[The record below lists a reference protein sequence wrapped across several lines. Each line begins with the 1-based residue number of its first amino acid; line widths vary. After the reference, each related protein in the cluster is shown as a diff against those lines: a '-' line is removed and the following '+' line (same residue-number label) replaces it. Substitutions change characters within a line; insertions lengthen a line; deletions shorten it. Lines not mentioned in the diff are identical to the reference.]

1 MEPIDKRDEQNAIL
15 MSDSRVSDSRD
26 RLTPH
31 DPSAKPIFSPDDLI
45 CDRYRVIRFI
55 ARGGMGEVYEVE
67 DCELQSRI
75 ALKTIAPERAS
86 SPRQVARFR
95 QEIQLAR
102 KVSHPNVCRVF
113 DLGRHKMSPVT
124 RPGANAAPGGDP
136 GFSTPLRANA
146 APSGDTGSGNDV
158 LFLTMELLP
167 GETLSIYLEKHGPM
181 TTEQALPIVRQLV
194 GALAAAH
201 HMGIVHRDFK
211 PGNVMLEETPH
222 GLVAKVTDF
231 GLATNPESDK
241 TVSRSITQVL
251 GTPEYMAPEQLRGQ
265 CSNRTDI
272 FALGLTVFQMLT
284 GALPISPE
292 AASKVLKSSE
302 TGKRG
307 GYRWRA
313 AISKCLATNPAERF
327 ASVEEFWYALSG
339 ERVPGQFGWKAIAAS
354 TRRYWIIYAAAACLV
369 IAAVVAVLTGIMPN
383 PFRRLPQ
390 QKHIAV
396 LPFENIGNDASNQA
410 FAEGVAESL
419 TSKLSQLE
427 RYQKSF
433 WVVPSSDTRNIKSL
447 DEAYR
452 NLNVTLAVTG
462 SIEHTADGVNLTA
475 DLVDPQNHRQL
486 ASRSIRVSTAN
497 LDEMQQRVWESVAD
511 MLDLQ
516 VSRQIK
522 NELAAGGTNQPHA
535 FELYE
540 RGVGY
545 LKSGDLEN
553 TNRAIGLFNQAIV
566 DDTQYAQA
574 YAGLGDAYANKYFW
588 TKDPQWIAA
597 ATQNAARAVQLNDRL
612 VPVRMTLA
620 RVYQETGQLDKALA
634 EFQQVLEQDPSV
646 IEAVDHVGQ
655 IYQAQGKYAQAESAF
670 KDIIARRPTYAEGY
684 LDLGALY
691 YHQGQFAKAV
701 DQFRAAIDL
710 APDQAMGYR
719 NLGGTYLAL
728 GRYPEAIE
736 VLKKGL
742 SIQSDADS
750 WTNLGAAYMYVSQWE
765 DAAEAMKKATEVRPD
780 DHVLWR
786 NLGDSYDQIPSRR
799 ADARQA
805 YAKALETATAS
816 LKVNPKDPVVLSGIA
831 LYQAHLGNS
840 AQALEFI
847 NRALEVAPKDSDT
860 LFTCALA
867 YELIGH
873 RDQALKEV
881 QAAVKAG
888 YSLEE
893 VEKEPELRSLQSDPR
908 YRQWVQEEKKAEVNT
923 GVTKTS

>member
-1 MEPIDKRDEQNAIL
+1 MEPIDKRDEQNALL
-15 MSDSRVSDSRD
+15 MSESRDSRD

-31 DPSAKPIFSPDDLI
+31 DPDQKPIFSDGDVI

-67 DCELQSRI
+67 DWELQARI

-113 DLGRHKMSPVT
+113 DLGRHKISGS
-124 RPGANAAPGGDP
+124 RPSAARSGETGGD
-136 GFSTPLRANA
+136 G
-146 APSGDTGSGNDV
+146 DV

-167 GETLSIYLEKHGPM
+167 GETLSTYLEEHGPM

-222 GLVAKVTDF
+222 GMVAKVTDF
-231 GLATNPESDK
+231 GLATNPESDV
-241 TVSRSITQVL
+241 TISRSITQVL

-272 FALGLTVFQMLT
+272 YALGLTVFQMLT
-284 GALPISPE
+284 GALPISTE
-292 AASKVLKSSE
+292 AASKFLKNSE
-302 TGKRG
+302 TGKRTG
-307 GYRWRA
+307 HRWRA
-313 AISKCLATNPAERF
+313 AIAKCLAMNPAERF
-327 ASVEEFWYALSG
+327 ASVEEFWYAISG
-339 ERVPGQFGWKAIAAS
+339 ERVAGQFGWKAIAAS
-354 TRRYWIIYAAAACLV
+354 TKRYWVMYATAACLL
-369 IAAVVAVLTGIMPN
+369 AVLAAVLTGVVPN
-383 PFRRLPQ
+383 PFRRLPE

-396 LPFENIGNDASNQA
+396 LPFQNIGNDAANQA

-433 WVVPSSDTRNIKSL
+433 WVVPASDTRNINSL

-486 ASRSIRVSTAN
+486 ASRSIHVSSAN
-497 LDEMQQRVWESVAD
+497 LEEMQQRMWEAVAD

-516 VSRQIK
+516 VSRKIK
-522 NELAAGGTNQPHA
+522 DELAAGGTNQPHA

-545 LKSGDLEN
+545 LKAGDLDN
-553 TNRAIGLFNQAIV
+553 TNRSIGLFNQAIV
-566 DDTQYAQA
+566 DDPNYAQA
-574 YAGLGDAYANKYFW
+574 YAGLGDAYATKFFW
-588 TKDPQWIAA
+588 TKDPQWIAQ

-612 VPVRMTLA
+612 IPVRFTLA
-620 RVYQETGQLDKALA
+620 HVYQETGQLDKALA
-634 EFQQVLEQDPSV
+634 EYRQVLEQDPSV
-646 IEAVDHVGQ
+646 IDAVIATGQ
-655 IYQAQGKYAQAESAF
+655 IYRVQGKYAQAESAF
-670 KDIIARRPTYAEGY
+670 KDAVARRPGY
-684 LDLGALY
+684 WQGRVELGALY
-691 YHQGQFAKAV
+691 YQQGQFAKAV
-701 DQFRAAIDL
+701 EQFRAVIDL
-710 APDQAMGYR
+710 APDEAIGYL
-719 NLGGTYLAL
+719 NLGGVDLAL
-728 GRYPEAIE
+728 GRYQDAID
-736 VLKKGL
+736 VLKKGA
-742 SIQSDADS
+742 SIQPNADA
-750 WTNLGAAYMYVSQWE
+750 WTNLGAAYMYVGKWE
-765 DAAEAMKKATEVRPD
+765 DAAEAMKKATEMVPN

-786 NLGDSYDQIPSRR
+786 NLGDSYDQIPSHH
-799 ADARQA
+799 AEARQA
-805 YAKALETATAS
+805 YAKALETAMAT
-816 LKVNPKDPVVLSGIA
+816 LKVNEKDPVVLSGIA
-831 LYQAHLGNS
+831 LYQAHLGNKG
-840 AQALEFI
+840 QAEEFI
-847 NRALEVAPKDSDT
+847 KRALDVAPKDSDT
-860 LFTCALA
+860 LFTAALV
-867 YELIGH
+867 YELDGQ
-873 RDQALKEV
+873 REQALKAV

-888 YSLEE
+888 YSLGE
-893 VEKEPELRSLQSDPR
+893 VEKEPELRGLQSDPR
-908 YRQWVQEEKKAEVNT
+908 YQQWVQDEKKAEVNT

>member
-1 MEPIDKRDEQNAIL
+1 MEPIDKRNEQNALL
-15 MSDSRVSDSRD
+15 MSESRDSRGH
-26 RLTPH
+26 LTPH
-31 DPSAKPIFSPDDLI
+31 DPEQKPIFSPGDVI
-45 CDRYRVIRFI
+45 CDRYRVIQFI
-55 ARGGMGEVYEVE
+55 ARGGMGEVYDVE
-67 DCELQSRI
+67 DWELQSRI

-86 SPRQVARFR
+86 SPRQIARFR

-113 DLGRHKMSPVT
+113 DLGRHKMSASAAS
-124 RPGANAAPGGDP
+124 GANAP
-136 GFSTPLRANA
+136 R
-146 APSGDTGSGNDV
+146 SGDSGSPHDV
-158 LFLTMELLP
+158 LFLTMELLQ
-167 GETLSIYLEKHGPM
+167 GETLSAYLEEHGPM
-181 TTEQALPIVRQLV
+181 TAEQALPIVRQLV

-201 HMGIVHRDFK
+201 HLGIVHRDFK
-211 PGNVMLEETPH
+211 PANVMLEETPQ
-222 GLVAKVTDF
+222 GMVAKVTDF
-231 GLATNPESDK
+231 GLATNPESDV
-241 TVSRSITQVL
+241 TISRSITQVL

-272 FALGLTVFQMLT
+272 YALGLTVFQMLT
-284 GALPISPE
+284 GALPISTE
-292 AASKVLKSSE
+292 AASKFLKNSE
-302 TGKRG
+302 TGKRTG
-307 GYRWRA
+307 HRWRA
-313 AISKCLATNPAERF
+313 AIAKCLAMNPAERF
-327 ASVEEFWYALSG
+327 ASVEEFWYAISG
-339 ERVPGQFGWKAIAAS
+339 ERVAGQFGWKAIAAS
-354 TRRYWIIYAAAACLV
+354 TKRYWVMYATAACLL
-369 IAAVVAVLTGIMPN
+369 AVVAAFLTGVVPN

-486 ASRSIRVSTAN
+486 ASRSMHVSSAN
-497 LDEMQQRVWESVAD
+497 LEEMQQRVWESVAD

-516 VSRQIK
+516 VSRKIK
-522 NELAAGGTNQPHA
+522 NELAAGETNQPHA

-545 LKSGDLEN
+545 LKSRDPDS

-566 DDTQYAQA
+566 DDRNYAEA
-574 YAGLGDAYANKYFW
+574 YAGLGDAYATKYSL
-588 TKDPQWIAA
+588 TKDPQWITL

-612 VPVRMTLA
+612 TPVRITLA
-620 RVYQETGQLDKALA
+620 RVYQVTGQLDKALA
-634 EFQQVLEQDPSV
+634 ENKEVLEQDPSE
-646 IEAVDHVGQ
+646 IEAQYRIGQ
-655 IYQAQGKYAQAESAF
+655 IYQLQGKFPQAENVF
-670 KDIIARRPTYAEGY
+670 KDAIARRPTYWQGY
-684 LDLGALY
+684 STLGALY
-691 YHQGQFAKAV
+691 YQQGQFPKAV
-701 DQFRAAIDL
+701 EQFRSVVDL
-710 APDQAMGYR
+710 APDEAEGYY

-728 GRYPEAIE
+728 GRNQEAID

-742 SIQSDADS
+742 SIQADPAA
-750 WTNLGAAYMYVSQWE
+750 WTNLGAAYMYVGKWE
-765 DAAEAMKKATEVRPD
+765 DAAEAMKKATEMVPN

-805 YAKALETATAS
+805 YAKALETATAT
-816 LKVNPKDPVVLSGIA
+816 LKVNPKDPAVLSGIA
-831 LYQAHLGNS
+831 LYQAHLGHGQ
-840 AQALEFI
+840 QAEEFI
-847 NRALEVAPKDSDT
+847 KRALEAAPKDSDT
-860 LFTCALA
+860 IFTSALV
-867 YELIGH
+867 YELSGH
-873 RDQALKEV
+873 PEQALQAL

-888 YSLEE
+888 YSLDE

-908 YRQWVQEEKKAEVNT
+908 YRQWVQEKKAEVNT

>member
-1 MEPIDKRDEQNAIL
+1 MEPNDKRDEQNAIL
-15 MSDSRVSDSRD
+15 MSESRDSRD
-26 RLTPH
+26 RLSPH
-31 DPSAKPIFSPDDLI
+31 DPSQKPIFAPGDVI

-67 DCELQSRI
+67 DWELQSRI

-86 SPRQVARFR
+86 STKQVGRFR

-113 DLGRHKMSPVT
+113 DLGRHKMS
-124 RPGANAAPGGDP
+124 ADK
-136 GFSTPLRANA
+136 
-146 APSGDTGSGNDV
+146 DV

-167 GETLSIYLEKHGPM
+167 GETLSSHLEKHGPM

-201 HMGIVHRDFK
+201 HLGIVHRDFK
-211 PGNVMLEETPH
+211 PGNVMLEETPN
-222 GLVAKVTDF
+222 GPVAKVTDF

-241 TVSRSITQVL
+241 TVSRSLTQVL

-272 FALGLTVFQMLT
+272 YALGLTVFQMLT
-284 GALPISPE
+284 GALPMSPDT
-292 AASKVLKSSE
+292 ASKGLKSSE
-302 TGKRG
+302 TGKRT
-307 GYRWRA
+307 GYRWRG
-313 AISKCLATNPAERF
+313 AISKCLASNPAERF
-327 ASVEEFWYALSG
+327 ASVEEFWFAVSG
-339 ERVPGQFGWKAIAAS
+339 ERVAGQLGWKAIAAS
-354 TRRYWIIYAAAACLV
+354 TRRYWIIYAAAGCLV
-369 IAAVVAVLTGIMPN
+369 LAAIAMLSGLVPN

-396 LPFENIGNDASNQA
+396 LPFENIGHDASNQA

-486 ASRSIRVSTAN
+486 ASRSIHVSSSN
-497 LDEMQQRVWESVAD
+497 LEEMQQRVWESVAD

-516 VSRQIK
+516 VSRKIK
-522 NELAAGGTNQPHA
+522 DELAAGGTNQPHA

-540 RGVGY
+540 RGVGF
-545 LKSGDLEN
+545 LKSRDLDD

-566 DDTQYAQA
+566 DDPQYAQA
-574 YAGLGDAYANKYFW
+574 YAGVGDAYSTKYSL
-588 TKDPQWIAA
+588 TKDPQWIAL

-612 VPVRMTLA
+612 IPVRTTLA
-620 RVYQETGQLDKALA
+620 RVYLETGQLDKALA
-634 EFQQVLEQDPSV
+634 EYQQILEQDPSV
-646 IEAVDHVGQ
+646 IEAVSRIGQ
-655 IYQAQGKYAQAESAF
+655 IYQAQGKYPQAESAF
-670 KDIIARRPTYAEGY
+670 RDAIARRPTYWEGY

-691 YHQGQFAKAV
+691 YQQGQFAKAV
-701 DQFRAAIDL
+701 DQFRSAIDL
-710 APDQAMGYR
+710 APDEALGYQ

-728 GRYPEAIE
+728 GRNQEAIE

-742 SIQSDADS
+742 SIQANPDA
-750 WTNLGAAYMYVSQWE
+750 WTNLGAAYMYVGKWE
-765 DAAEAMKKATEVRPD
+765 DAADAMKKATEMVPN

-786 NLGDSYDQIPSRR
+786 NLGDSYDQIPSRQ

-805 YAKALETATAS
+805 YAKALETANAA
-816 LKVNPKDPVVLSGIA
+816 LKVNPKDPTVLSGIA

-840 AQALEFI
+840 QQAAEFI
-847 NRALEVAPKDSDT
+847 QRALEASPSNGDT
-860 LFTCALA
+860 LFTVAIS

-873 RDQALKEV
+873 REQALKAV

-888 YSLEE
+888 FSLDE
-893 VEKEPELRSLQSDPR
+893 VEKEPELRGLQSDPR

>member
-1 MEPIDKRDEQNAIL
+1 MEPIDKRDEQNAVL
-15 MSDSRVSDSRD
+15 MSDSRD
-26 RLTPH
+26 RLPPH
-31 DPSAKPIFSPDDLI
+31 DPSEKPIFAPGDVI

-67 DCELQSRI
+67 DWELQSRI

-86 SPRQVARFR
+86 STRQVGRFR

-113 DLGRHKMSPVT
+113 DLGRHK
-124 RPGANAAPGGDP
+124 
-136 GFSTPLRANA
+136 
-146 APSGDTGSGNDV
+146 TGSGNDV

-167 GETLSIYLEKHGPM
+167 GETLSAYLEKHGPM

-201 HMGIVHRDFK
+201 HVGIVHRDFK

-241 TVSRSITQVL
+241 TISRSLTQIL

-272 FALGLTVFQMLT
+272 YALGLTVFQMLT
-284 GALPISPE
+284 GALPMSPE
-292 AASKVLKSSE
+292 TASKVLKTSE

-307 GYRWRA
+307 GYRWRG
-313 AISKCLATNPAERF
+313 AIGKSLASNPAERF

-339 ERVPGQFGWKAIAAS
+339 ERVAGQFGWKTIAAS
-354 TRRYWIIYAAAACLV
+354 TRRYWIIYAAAGCLV
-369 IAAVVAVLTGIMPN
+369 LAAIAMLSGLVPN

-396 LPFENIGNDASNQA
+396 LPFDNIGNDASNQA

-486 ASRSIRVSTAN
+486 ASRSIRVSSAN

-545 LKSGDLEN
+545 LKSRDLED

-566 DDTQYAQA
+566 DDPQYAQA
-574 YAGLGDAYANKYFW
+574 YAGLGDAYATKYSL
-588 TKDPQWIAA
+588 TKDPQWIAL
-597 ATQNAARAVQLNDRL
+597 ATQNAARSVELNDRL
-612 VPVRMTLA
+612 IPVRVTLA
-620 RVYQETGQLDKALA
+620 RVYQVTGQLDKALA
-634 EFQQVLEQDPSV
+634 ENQRVLEQDPSV
-646 IEAVDHVGQ
+646 IEAEYRIGQ
-655 IYQAQGKYAQAESAF
+655 IYEMQGKYAQAESVF
-670 KDIIARRPTYAEGY
+670 KDAIARRPTYWQGY
-684 LDLGALY
+684 VNLGALY
-691 YHQGQFAKAV
+691 YRQGQFAKAV
-701 DQFRAAIDL
+701 EQFRSVIDL
-710 APDQAMGYR
+710 APDETDGYY
-719 NLGGTYLAL
+719 NLGGSYIAL
-728 GRYPEAIE
+728 GRNQDAIE

-742 SIQSDADS
+742 SIQPDPSA
-750 WTNLGAAYMYVSQWE
+750 WTNLGAAYMYVGKWE
-765 DAAEAMKKATEVRPD
+765 DAAAAMKQATELVPD

-799 ADARQA
+799 AEARQA
-805 YAKALETATAS
+805 YAKALETATAT

-831 LYQAHLGNS
+831 LYQAHLGDS
-840 AQALEFI
+840 KAAEEFI
-847 NRALEVAPKDSDT
+847 NRALEAAPTDSDT
-860 LFTCALA
+860 LFTSALV

-873 RDQALKEV
+873 RDQALKAI

-888 YSLEE
+888 FSLDE
-893 VEKEPELRSLQSDPR
+893 VDKEPELRGLQSDPR
-908 YRQWVQEEKKAEVNT
+908 YRQWVQEQKKAEVNT

>member
-1 MEPIDKRDEQNAIL
+1 MEPIDKRDEPSAVL
-15 MSDSRVSDSRD
+15 MSDSRD

-31 DPSAKPIFSPDDLI
+31 DPSEKPIFSSGDVI

-67 DCELQSRI
+67 DWELQSRI

-86 SPRQVARFR
+86 STRQVGRFR

-113 DLGRHKMSPVT
+113 DLGRHKMSATPL
-124 RPGANAAPGGDP
+124 PANAARSGDP
-136 GFSTPLRANA
+136 GADR
-146 APSGDTGSGNDV
+146 DV
-158 LFLTMELLP
+158 LFLTMELLQ
-167 GETLSIYLEKHGPM
+167 GQTLSAYLEERGPM
-181 TTEQALPIVRQLV
+181 TPEQALPIVRQLV
-194 GALAAAH
+194 SALAAAH

-211 PGNVMLEETPH
+211 PGNVMLEETPE

-231 GLATNPESDK
+231 GLATNPQSDE
-241 TVSRSITQVL
+241 TVSRSLTQVL

-272 FALGLTVFQMLT
+272 YALGLTVFQMLT
-284 GALPISPE
+284 GALPISPDT
-292 AASKVLKSSE
+292 ASKGLKTSE
-302 TGKRG
+302 TGKRTG
-307 GYRWRA
+307 HRWRA
-313 AISKCLATNPAERF
+313 AISKCLASNPAERF
-327 ASVEEFWYALSG
+327 ASVEEFWYAVSG
-339 ERVPGQFGWKAIAAS
+339 ERVAGQFGWKAIAAS
-354 TRRYWIIYAAAACLV
+354 TKRYWVIYAGAACLL
-369 IAAVVAVLTGIMPN
+369 IAAIAAVLTGAVPN
-383 PFRRLPQ
+383 PFRRLPE

-396 LPFENIGNDASNQA
+396 LPFENIGNDTSNRA

-452 NLNVTLAVTG
+452 NLGVTLAVTG

-475 DLVDPQNHRQL
+475 DLVDPKDHRQL
-486 ASRSIRVSTAN
+486 ASRSIRVSSAN

-516 VSRQIK
+516 VSRKIK
-522 NELAAGGTNQPHA
+522 DELAAGGTNQPHA

-545 LKSGDLEN
+545 LKSRDLEG

-566 DDTQYAQA
+566 DDPNYAQA
-574 YAGLGDAYANKYFW
+574 YAGLGDAYSTKYSL

-597 ATQNAARAVQLNDRL
+597 ATQNAARAVQLNDQL
-612 VPVRMTLA
+612 IPVRITLA

-634 EFQQVLEQDPSV
+634 ENQKVLEQDPSV
-646 IEAVDHVGQ
+646 IEVEYRIGQ
-655 IYQAQGKYAQAESAF
+655 IYQMQGKYPQAEGVF
-670 KDIIARRPTYAEGY
+670 KDAIARRPTYWQGY
-684 LDLGALY
+684 DTLGALY
-691 YHQGQFAKAV
+691 YQQGQFAKAV
-701 DQFRAAIDL
+701 EQFRSVIDL
-710 APDQAMGYR
+710 APDEAVGYY
-719 NLGGTYLAL
+719 NLGGSYIAL
-728 GRYPEAIE
+728 GRYQDAIE

-742 SIQSDADS
+742 SIQADPS
-750 WTNLGAAYMYVSQWE
+750 AWTNLGAVYMYVGKWE
-765 DAAEAMKKATEVRPD
+765 DAAEAMKKATEMVPN
-780 DHVLWR
+780 DHALWR
-786 NLGDSYDQIPSRR
+786 NLGDSYDQIPARR
-799 ADARQA
+799 AEARQA
-805 YAKALETATAS
+805 YAKALQTATAA
-816 LKVNPKDPVVLSGIA
+816 LKVNPRDPVVLSGIA
-831 LYQAHLGNS
+831 LYEAHLGNS
-840 AQALEFI
+840 QQAEEFI
-847 NRALEVAPKDSDT
+847 NRALEVAPQDSDT
-860 LFTCALA
+860 LFTSALV
-867 YELIGH
+867 YELTGH
-873 RDQALKEV
+873 REQALKAV

-888 YSLEE
+888 FSLDE
-893 VEKEPELRSLQSDPR
+893 VDKEPELRGLQSDPR

>member
-1 MEPIDKRDEQNAIL
+1 MEPIDKRDEQNAVL
-15 MSDSRVSDSRD
+15 MSDSRASDSRD
-26 RLTPH
+26 RLAPH
-31 DPSAKPIFSPDDLI
+31 DPSAQPIFSPGDVI

-67 DCELQSRI
+67 DWELQSRI

-86 SPRQVARFR
+86 SPKQVHRFR

-113 DLGRHKMSPVT
+113 DLGRHKIPSTTPS
-124 RPGANAAPGGDP
+124 GGNAAPGAGS
-136 GFSTPLRANA
+136 GASTPLNANA
-146 APSGDTGSGNDV
+146 PRSGDSGSNADV
-158 LFLTMELLP
+158 LFLTMELLQ
-167 GETLSIYLEKHGPM
+167 GETLSSYLDKHGPM

-194 GALAAAH
+194 SALAAAH

-231 GLATNPESDK
+231 GLATNPESDE
-241 TVSRSITQVL
+241 TISRSITQVL

-284 GALPISPE
+284 GALPISAE
-292 AASKVLKSSE
+292 TASKVLKTSE
-302 TGKRG
+302 TGKRTG
-307 GYRWRA
+307 HRWRA
-313 AISKCLATNPAERF
+313 AIAKCLATNPADRF
-327 ASVEEFWYALSG
+327 ASVEEFWYAVSG
-339 ERVPGQFGWKAIAAS
+339 ERVAGQFGWKAIAAS
-354 TRRYWIIYAAAACLV
+354 TRRYWIIYAAAGCLV
-369 IAAVVAVLTGIMPN
+369 IAAIAILTGLVPN

-452 NLNVTLAVTG
+452 NLGVTLAVTG

-486 ASRSIRVSTAN
+486 ASRSIHVSSSN
-497 LDEMQQRVWESVAD
+497 LEEMQQRVWESVAD

-516 VSRQIK
+516 VSRKIK

-545 LKSGDLEN
+545 LKAGDLDN
-553 TNRAIGLFNQAIV
+553 TSRSVGLFNQAIV
-566 DDTQYAQA
+566 DDPNYAQA
-574 YAGLGDAYANKYFW
+574 YAGLGDAYATKYFL
-588 TKDPQWIAA
+588 TKDPQWIAL
-597 ATQNAARAVQLNDRL
+597 ATQNAARAVELNDRL
-612 VPVRMTLA
+612 IPVRMTLA
-620 RVYQETGQLDKALA
+620 HVYQETGQLDKALA

-646 IEAVDHVGQ
+646 IEAVNGTGQ

-670 KDIIARRPTYAEGY
+670 KDVIARRPTYSEVY
-684 LDLGALY
+684 LDLGSLY
-691 YHQGQFAKAV
+691 YQQGQFAKAV
-701 DQFRAAIDL
+701 EAFRSAIDL
-710 APDQAMGYR
+710 IPDEAIGYQ
-719 NLGGTYLAL
+719 NLGGVYLAL
-728 GRYPEAIE
+728 GRFQEAID
-736 VLKKGL
+736 VLKRGL
-742 SIQSDADS
+742 TIQSNADS
-750 WTNLGAAYMYVSQWE
+750 WTNLGAAYMYVGKWE
-765 DAAEAMKKATEVRPD
+765 DAAEAMKKATELSPN

-799 ADARQA
+799 AEARQA

-816 LKVNPKDPVVLSGIA
+816 LKVNPKNPVVLSGIA

-840 AQALEFI
+840 QQAEEFI

-860 LFTCALA
+860 LFTSALV
-867 YELIGH
+867 YELTGH
-873 RDQALKEV
+873 RDQALKAV

-888 YSLEE
+888 FSLDE
-893 VEKEPELRSLQSDPR
+893 VEKEPELRGLQSDPR